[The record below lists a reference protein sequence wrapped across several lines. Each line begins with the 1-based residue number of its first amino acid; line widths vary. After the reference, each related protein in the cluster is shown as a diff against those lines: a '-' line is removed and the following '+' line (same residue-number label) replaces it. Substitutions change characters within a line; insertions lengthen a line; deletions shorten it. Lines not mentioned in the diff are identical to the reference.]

1 MNEDWAE
8 EIVGRILYGSGSF
21 GVGYFGSDEWDGTT
35 PTAATW
41 TVQNPS
47 SASWTGQTVSTS
59 TWTNQSPTSVTWT
72 QQ

>member
-41 TVQNPS
+41 TDQS
-47 SASWTGQTVSTS
+47 STAA
-59 TWTNQSPTSVTWT
+59 TWTEET
-72 QQ
+72 